1 MRYPQLTGRN
11 HHQGTLMRINELIR
25 EDRVDEFLP
34 AVGAAVGGLA
44 RGAAAG
50 AQAVGQ
56 GVKAVGQAAGQA
68 VGQAA
73 KTATSTLQKSISAA
87 GSQGAKILAN
97 PKGITN
103 MPINQITKAMGIPN
117 QGALPPDLKKTFG
130 LDKIPGNLMI
140 KSINGPGNKDS
151 VEIDSSQLGSPISL
165 NKDTFI
171 GALGNLKQQQ
181 AQQDAQ
187 QAQQDANQADRNQI
201 KTSAGGAGPSGAN

>member
-1 MRYPQLTGRN
+1 
-11 HHQGTLMRINELIR
+11 MRISELVR

-44 RGAAAG
+44 RGAAAVG
-50 AQAVGQ
+50 QAVGQ
-56 GVKAVGQAAGQA
+56 GVKAMGQA
-68 VGQAA
+68 VGQGAKA
-73 KTATSTLQKSISAA
+73 VGKTATNTLQKSISAA

-130 LDKIPGNLMI
+130 LDKIPGNLMV

-171 GALGNLKQQQ
+171 GALGNLKQVQ
-181 AQQDAQ
+181 AKQDAE
-187 QAQQDANQADRNQI
+187 QAEKDAEQADRNQI
-201 KTSAGGAGPSGAN
+201 QSSSGGAGASGSGGGGGGAR